1 MPKVKVDGVEIEI
14 EQGATVLQACEA
26 AGKEIPRFCY
36 HERLSIA
43 GNCRMCLVEME
54 RSPKPVASCAM
65 PVMDGQV
72 IYTNTPLVKKAR
84 EGIMEFLLINH
95 PLDCPICDQGGECDL
110 QDQAYNYGGGRS
122 RYDLN
127 KRSVNEKYMGPLI
140 KTHMNRCIHC
150 TRCVRF
156 SEEVAGVSEI
166 GAINRGEDMEITTFL
181 ENTVDS
187 EMSANVIDLCP
198 VGALT
203 SKPYSYEAR
212 PWELNKV
219 ETIDVMDAVGSNI
232 RMDSKGWEVKRV
244 LPRINDEINEEWISD
259 KTRYACDGLLNN
271 RLDVPYIRVNGKLK
285 ETSWKDAYNFFI
297 ENTKKK
303 KTFGGIVGQTIDLE
317 TSFAFKELFLNVF
330 KSSQV
335 DFRQKDLQ
343 FDTSN
348 EFNYL
353 FNTKIENIE
362 DCDFIL
368 LVGTNPRLEA
378 TIVNSKIRKA
388 VKKGCKVYS
397 IGNPGDLHYE
407 YQVLGDNI
415 SIIKDLID
423 GKISQANEIRNS
435 KKPAII
441 IGESSLDFN
450 SSKATINLTKKL
462 LSDINQLQGFNILH
476 QSSCNVGSLKL
487 GLQSDDLKKVYSA
500 DVLYLLNADEI
511 KVQKEKDQFIVYQG
525 THGGENSE
533 IADIIFP
540 SAAYS
545 EKDGS
550 YANLEGRI
558 QKSFKASYPPGL
570 AKEDWKIFKDLA
582 LVLGFD
588 DKLTSFEELRDKMIA
603 SYPSFENYNYPT
615 VANTENLKIENVDNN
630 NLKIRIVDTDYYQ
643 TNIVARNSE
652 TMRQCKE
659 SKKISKEEELVTNAV

>member
-1 MPKVKVDGVEIEI
+1 MPKVKVDGIEVEV
-14 EQGATVLQACEA
+14 EQGSTVLQACEA

-54 RSPKPVASCAM
+54 KSPKPVASCAM

-84 EGIMEFLLINH
+84 EGVMEFLLINH

-127 KRSVNEKYMGPLI
+127 KRSVNEKHMGPLI

-166 GAINRGEDMEITTFL
+166 GAINRGENMEITTFL
-181 ENTVDS
+181 ENTIDS
-187 EMSANVIDLCP
+187 EMSGNVIDLCP

-271 RLDVPYIRVNGKLK
+271 RLDSPFIRVNGKL
-285 ETSWKDAYNFFI
+285 EEASWKEAIDYLK
-297 ENTKKK
+297 TKIQNKNS
-303 KTFGGIVGQTIDLE
+303 FGGIVGQTIDLE
-317 TSFAFKELFLNVF
+317 TSFAFKEIFKNVF
-330 KSSQV
+330 KSEAV
-335 DFRQKDLQ
+335 DFRQKDLF
-343 FDTSN
+343 FDTSH
-348 EFNYL
+348 EYNYL
-353 FNTKIENIE
+353 FNSKIENVE

-368 LVGTNPRLEA
+368 LVGANPRLEA
-378 TIVNSKIRKA
+378 TIINSKIRKA

-397 IGNPGDLHYE
+397 IGNPGELHYK
-407 YQVLGDNI
+407 YKVLGDNI
-415 SIIKDLID
+415 SILNDLIN
-423 GKISQANEIRNS
+423 GNISESNEINSS
-435 KKPAII
+435 KKPII
-441 IGESSLDFN
+441 IVGESALKSDTAQDVL
-450 SSKATINLTKKL
+450 NLSKKL
-462 LSDINQLQGFNILH
+462 LKKLNKLDGLNILH
-476 QSSCNVGSLKL
+476 QSASNVGSLKL
-487 GLQSDDLKKVYSA
+487 GLQSEDLKKVYSSE
-500 DVLYLLNADEI
+500 VLYLLNADEVEI
-511 KVQKEKDQFIVYQG
+511 KKSDNQFIIYQG
-525 THGGENSE
+525 THGGENSD
-533 IADIIFP
+533 IADVILP

-545 EKDGS
+545 EKDGT
-550 YANLEGRI
+550 YINLEGRS
-558 QKSFKASYPPGL
+558 QRAFKASYPPGL
-570 AKEDWKIFKDLA
+570 AKEDWEIFDLVSLSFGNTNTFKSLDDLREKLFDAYPA
-582 LVLGFD
+582 LDQYDIVPELNLSAI
-588 DKLTSFEELRDKMIA
+588 KFEEVVNQDI
-603 SYPSFENYNYPT
+603 
-615 VANTENLKIENVDNN
+615 KININA
-630 NLKIRIVDTDYYQ
+630 IDYYQ

-652 TMRQCKE
+652 TMKQCKE
-659 SKKISKEEELVTNAV
+659 SKNKIQKTGTDN